1 MKILVGLNNKN
12 ILDYLDYTKSFIIG
26 LKDFSINYL
35 EYSKEEI
42 KKLREDYP
50 NIEIFVSINKN
61 IFNDDLDLL
70 KDNLVWLDKLNING
84 VLFYDLSILAI
95 VRDLNLS
102 VPLIWGQ
109 EHMTTNY
116 NTCNYY
122 YDKGCE
128 YAFLSSEITVDEIR
142 EIHDKSKIKL
152 ISFIFGYPDVSFSKR
167 KLITNYFL
175 SRNMKKDRE
184 WYDISSDNNH
194 YFIKESNLGTRILYG
209 NILNGIKPYYDLKD
223 VLDYGIL
230 SEELI
235 DHDRFL
241 ECLKVFYEL
250 SNEKISMDDANKQI
264 ELLTDSIDTVF
275 YYKKTIYKVKDEK

>member
-1 MKILVGLNNKN
+1 M
-12 ILDYLDYTKSFIIG
+12 D
-26 LKDFSINYL
+26 
-35 EYSKEEI
+35 SKEEI